1 MRFGCEGREHV
12 TVVIFDARDVERFDA
27 DTFVGESGVGVNHFL
42 DADFARSEAEADD
55 RVNLSFDA
63 ERTHE
68 THELFG
74 SEE

>member
-1 MRFGCEGREHV
+1 MRFGSEGREHV
-12 TVVIFDARDVERFDA
+12 TVVIFDARDIERFDA

-42 DADFARSEAEADD
+42 DADFAWSKAEADD
-55 RVNLSFDA
+55 RINLSFDA

-68 THELFG
+68 ANELFG